1 MLKAKLFGLVLGLTI
16 AANPVWAQKAREVK
30 ALPTCIDFTDVYA
43 RAVLGEGQATEED
56 QQTVVSL
63 AAIMMGYVSAMQD
76 VYGNY
81 LVGMGPNDNEWTL
94 LEYVHRFCK
103 QNPQLTFQR
112 AVRSVPAVADT
123 IQSLQDQEF
132 ARCTNYINQTRSTI
146 CATYNKPQQ

>member
-1 MLKAKLFGLVLGLTI
+1 MTKAKMFGLVLGLI
-16 AANPVWAQKAREVK
+16 AAANPVVAQTAREVK
-30 ALPTCIDFTDVYA
+30 ALPTCMDFTDVYS
-43 RAVLGEGQATEED
+43 RAVLGEAEATEADKRE
-56 QQTVVSL
+56 VVSL

-76 VYGNY
+76 VYGGY

-94 LEYVHRFCK
+94 LEYVNRFCK

-132 ARCTNYINQTRSTI
+132 SRCTNYINQTRSTI
-146 CATYNKPQQ
+146 CATYNKPQN